1 MRDDMFPWQDSS
13 SLSTLFKALTV
24 DLKTSTNLLRFVGGC
39 VRDSLLKRPWHD
51 VDLATSLLPEEV
63 IKRLQNARIPYFTA
77 GISHGTVTAVVDKTA
92 YEITTLRRDIQ
103 SDGRHAIV
111 AFTEDWKIDAHR
123 RDFTI
128 NALFMDWTGTLYDF
142 VGGQEDLYQ
151 GRVRFVGVPEERIK
165 EDFLRILRL
174 FRMFAFYGKEPL
186 EETTLKVVQKYAPE
200 IKKLSTER
208 IHAEFLRLL
217 EAPNPENA
225 LALMN
230 TYRVLREISENLEV
244 PSFFETFIKIEKQIQ
259 GPNPLL
265 RLSALLLQ
273 TSKDLKSD
281 ALKSFLIMKKEINY
295 ILSMLSYKE
304 FLVSQEPLM
313 FSRALLYKMKLPL
326 CRDVMILKSALLPKG
341 KSSISLLKQILKKAE
356 DENERLIFPLSGKD
370 LLSLGVEPGPFMGS
384 LLKKAEDFWME
395 NDCSLSKEECL
406 SYIKEDISKGF

>member
-1 MRDDMFPWQDSS
+1 MFPWQDSA

-24 DLKTSTNLLRFVGGC
+24 DLKTSANLLRFVGGC
-39 VRDSLLKRPWHD
+39 VRDFLLKKPWQD
-51 VDLATSLLPEEV
+51 IDLATSLLPEEV
-63 IKRLQNARIPYFTA
+63 IKRLQKASIPYFTS

-128 NALFMDWTGTLYDF
+128 NALFMDWEGTLYDF
-142 VGGQEDLYQ
+142 VGGEKDLYQ

-174 FRMFAFYGKEPL
+174 FRMFAFYGKKPL
-186 EETTLKVVQKYAPE
+186 EETTLKVVQKYVSE

-225 LALMN
+225 LALMDA
-230 TYRVLREISENLEV
+230 YGVLREIFENLKV
-244 PSFFETFIKIEKQIQ
+244 PSFFETLLKIEEEIQ
-259 GPNPLL
+259 EPNPLL

-273 TSKDLKSD
+273 TSKDLKSES
-281 ALKSFLIMKKEINY
+281 LKSFLIMKKEINY
-295 ILSMLSYKE
+295 IISMLSYKE
-304 FLVSQEPLM
+304 FLLSQDPLM
-313 FSRALLYKMKLPL
+313 FSRALLYKMKLTL
-326 CRDVMILKSALLPKG
+326 YRDVMILKSALLSKE
-341 KSSISLLKQILKKAE
+341 KNSITLLKQILEKAE
-356 DENERLIFPLSGKD
+356 DQNELLIFPLSGKD
-370 LLSLGVEPGPFMGS
+370 LLSLGVKPGPFMGS

-395 NDCSLSKEECL
+395 NDCSFSKEECAD
-406 SYIKEDISKGF
+406 YIKGDISKGFY